1 MDNVAWL
8 FAVKKCIWLC
18 NTGKVDIG
26 SVCLQ
31 QEN

>member
-1 MDNVAWL
+1 MDKVAWL
-8 FAVKKCIWLC
+8 FAVKKCIWLY